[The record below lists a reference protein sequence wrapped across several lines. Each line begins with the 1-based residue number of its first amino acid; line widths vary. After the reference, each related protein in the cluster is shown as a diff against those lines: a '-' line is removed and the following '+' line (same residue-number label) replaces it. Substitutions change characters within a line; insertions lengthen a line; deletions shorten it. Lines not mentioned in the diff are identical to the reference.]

1 MSRNLP
7 MSRKLLSCVATGA
20 LALGLAAAHPAPAG
34 ADEHGHVKHVLLIS
48 IDGMHALDFANCAKG
63 VASVFFGDPYCPNL
77 AELSDNGVIF
87 TETSTS
93 RPSDSF
99 PGLTALVTG
108 GSPRSTGAFYDV
120 SYDRALS
127 PPKVTTPYG
136 IVGGAALCPSVVGT
150 QVGNDEEIDIDYT
163 KLDAGGGINPDYLP
177 RDPKNGCAPVYPHQ
191 FIRVNTLFEVVKE
204 SGGYTAWSDKHQSYE
219 LTNGRSGK
227 GVDDFYAPEI
237 NSIPVA
243 LPGVPGCSPLPDQTA
258 VSSSNA
264 WTDSFANIKCYDT
277 LKVQAILNEIAG
289 LSHDGT
295 AARRVPNVFGMNFQA
310 VSVGQKLVEKS
321 INVTGGYLDAAG
333 TPSTA
338 LVGEIQFVDAA
349 IGKMVSELKHRGLYQ
364 DTAIIITAK
373 HGQSPIDPNRVLRI
387 PADNANDEPPSMV
400 LSPTGNV
407 GTGYPVLQ
415 ALEDDISLL
424 WLADNS
430 EAATLNAVAQLQ
442 ANAAKIGAD
451 GGEFFYGRNLDLMF
465 SDPRTPEGSRTPN
478 IIVAPNVGVVYTG
491 GKKKVAEHGG
501 FAHDDTTV
509 IMLVSHPEI
518 SHAVIHSP
526 VETAQVA
533 PTILALL
540 GLDPDSLIAVQKEGT
555 QVLPGIQ
562 FSRNH
567 D

>member
-1 MSRNLP
+1 LSRNLP

-191 FIRVNTLFEVVKE
+191 FIRVNTLFEVVKA